1 MGKVKL
7 PTSSFTDQE
16 LKFSYWYVTHKLL
29 LRKIVIIVLVIIS
42 LIFWTYSLF
51 GLITF
56 LLDYKKIDD
65 QIKQLLF
72 SPAAT
77 LLTAEEVAPKSFNL
91 SNNISFTGLKDTFD
105 LAAQIENI
113 NKDWLVEFNYNFR
126 SKSTSSV
133 VQKGFLLPQETKYLM
148 DLGGA
153 DSNAS
158 LEISNIKWRRI
169 VNYDK
174 IKESHYRFV
183 IENQE
188 FIPASKPENPSRLKF
203 DVLNDSPYGY
213 WEAQVL
219 VELYS
224 NGNLVAVNRAPLLA
238 IKSGEKRTIELNW
251 LQDLPNIDDIAITV
265 DVNFLDDNN
274 IMSLKQQL

>member
-1 MGKVKL
+1 MEKVKL
-7 PTSSFTDQE
+7 PTSSFTDRE

-29 LRKIVIIVLVIIS
+29 LRKIVIIVLVIVS
-42 LIFWTYSLF
+42 LIFWAYSLF
-51 GLITF
+51 GLVTF

-65 QIKQLLF
+65 QTKQLLF
-72 SPAAT
+72 SPAST
-77 LLTAEEVAPKSFNL
+77 LLTAEETTPKPFNL
-91 SNNISFTGLKDTFD
+91 SDNISFAGLKDTFD

-126 SKSTSSV
+126 SMSTSSV
-133 VQKGFLLPQETKYLM
+133 IQKGFLLPQEIKYLM

-153 DSNAS
+153 NPNAS

-203 DVLNDSPYGY
+203 DVFNDSPYGY
-213 WEAQVL
+213 WEAWVL

-224 NGNLVAVNRAPLLA
+224 NGNLVAINRAPLLA

-251 LQDLPNIDDIAITV
+251 LQDLPNIDDIVITV
-265 DVNFLDDNN
+265 DVNFLDSNN
-274 IMSLKQQL
+274 IIPLKQQL